1 MDANDPA
8 VSPATAVANELDAL
22 SSLAVGAVEGIAVF
36 VANARVVRLLVESV
50 LLAT

>member
-22 SSLAVGAVEGIAVF
+22 SSPAVGAVEGIAVF
-36 VANARVVRLLVESV
+36 ETNARVVELVVSM